1 MDTVNK
7 HDLKTIHDGTA
18 CYQRADVR
26 SERCAAVAARARAVP
41 TEYEALARDL
51 DQRYHRVPSDAVRA
65 GRVGPGPV
73 LQLLRSFPECV
84 GLAFGAFGEASPSV
98 HTLCSHAATAGA
110 EEAWRRMGSRTEAEA
125 RSFLT
130 GRLRRSWGIAAVRAA
145 AHLRISRLSFVGM
158 PAAVVQGLRRAARAP
173 WRGPVDPRVFG
184 QGLRPDLGAR
194 RVVRG

>member
-1 MDTVNK
+1 
-7 HDLKTIHDGTA
+7 
-18 CYQRADVR
+18 
-26 SERCAAVAARARAVP
+26 
-41 TEYEALARDL
+41 
-51 DQRYHRVPSDAVRA
+51 
-65 GRVGPGPV
+65 
-73 LQLLRSFPECV
+73 
-84 GLAFGAFGEASPSV
+84 
-98 HTLCSHAATAGA
+98 
-110 EEAWRRMGSRTEAEA
+110 MGSRTEAEA
-125 RSFLT
+125 RSFLA